1 MALTDRKIKALKG
14 KPKSYKVADFGGL
27 YIAVTPNGSKLWRQ
41 KYRFQGKEGV
51 LSHGP
56 YPYVSLKEAR
66 DLRDE
71 AKANLAKGLNPSLLK
86 REANAQKLGET
97 EHTFNKVADQFI
109 HKSIKD
115 GKSVATLKKLKWLL
129 EDARADFGHMPI
141 TDIKAPIILKTL
153 RKREKLEH
161 YETAHRMRSRIGGVF
176 RFAVASG
183 ITDNDPT
190 YALKDALIRPKV
202 THRAAIITEDG
213 LKELLAAFET
223 YNGSPN
229 TIIALKL
236 LMQFA
241 CRPGELRQARWDE
254 FDIKQR
260 VWSVPPDRMKMRR
273 PHQVPLPDTSLRLL
287 EELRALTGWG
297 ELLFPAQTSSKK
309 PMSENTLNQA
319 LRRMGFSPEQ
329 VTSHGFRSTF
339 STFANESSLWNPDA
353 IETYCARLDRN
364 VTRRSYNRSLYW
376 EERVKIADWWAE
388 KLEKLRHNTD
398 ST

>member
-1 MALTDRKIKALKG
+1 LALTDAKIRALK
-14 KPKSYKVADFGGL
+14 PKEKAYKVSDFGGL
-27 YIAVTPNGSKLWRQ
+27 YINVTAKGSKLWRL
-41 KYRFQGKEGV
+41 KYRFNGKEGK
-51 LSHGP
+51 LSFGA
-56 YPYVSLKEAR
+56 YPDISLKDKAR
-66 DLRDE
+66 SQL
-71 AKANLAKGLNPSLLK
+71 ANGLNPSVVK
-86 REANAQKLGET
+86 RQAHEEELGRT

-115 GKSVATLKKLKWLL
+115 GKSEATLKKLEWLL
-129 EDARADFGHMPI
+129 KDARADFGHMSI
-141 TDIKAPIILKTL
+141 TDIKAPTILKTL

-202 THRAAIITEDG
+202 THRAAIVTEDG
-213 LKELLAAFET
+213 LKELLAALEA
-223 YNGSPN
+223 YNGSPM

-254 FDIKQR
+254 FDIEKR

-273 PHQVPLPDTSLRLL
+273 PHQVPLPKTSLSLL

-319 LRRMGFSPEQ
+319 LRRMGFTPEQ

-339 STFANESSLWNPDA
+339 STFANESGLWNPDA
-353 IETYCARLDRN
+353 IEAYCARVDRN

-376 EERVKIADWWAE
+376 DERINIADWWSNELA
-388 KLEKLRHNTD
+388 KMISGK
-398 ST
+398 